1 MWPVTTGSVLAVLI
15 GSLALIAGLLLM
27 LLPLVASEL
36 ARPRDSFW
44 AAVVLLLGLVLVT
57 ASDRLTG
64 APMLGVLCGGLLI
77 GRLGSEV
84 GQQRWGALEPAQQ
97 QRFSETSYW
106 SEQLQQLRG
115 AAAKLLAAGGIVA
128 SWLQERLKKPE
139 VSKRWVRADAT
150 AEATPSETEPTA
162 TEPSADTDGSN
173 EAAEISAEV
182 APEPEP
188 EAEAE
193 PEPEL
198 EPEPVP
204 EPAAE
209 LTVEVEATSAIESEA
224 DAEPEVAAE
233 PEPEPEIEI
242 EAKAEVIPEPEAMA
256 DSSEEDPSSDELPTV
271 EAEVLDPAPQVE
283 QPLAAV
289 IQSLDEVDALLAD
302 GRHG

>member
-1 MWPVTTGSVLAVLI
+1 MTGSVLAVLI
-15 GSLALIAGLLLM
+15 GSLALVAGLLLM

-106 SEQLQQLRG
+106 TQQLEQLRG

-150 AEATPSETEPTA
+150 DEASPTEAEPTA
-162 TEPSADTDGSN
+162 IEPSADADSSD
-173 EAAEISAEV
+173 EPAEISAEV

-188 EAEAE
+188 EAE
-193 PEPEL
+193 PEPES
-198 EPEPVP
+198 EREP

-209 LTVEVEATSAIESEA
+209 LPVEAEATSAIEAEA
-224 DAEPEVAAE
+224 EAEPEVTAE
-233 PEPEPEIEI
+233 PEPEPEI
-242 EAKAEVIPEPEAMA
+242 EAKAEVIPEPEAIA

-283 QPLAAV
+283 QPVAAV

>member
-15 GSLALIAGLLLM
+15 GSLALLAGLLLM

-150 AEATPSETEPTA
+150 AEATPSEAEPTA
-162 TEPSADTDGSN
+162 TEPSA
-173 EAAEISAEV
+173 AAEISAEV
-182 APEPEP
+182 VPEPEP
-188 EAEAE
+188 EAEPE

-198 EPEPVP
+198 EP

-209 LTVEVEATSAIESEA
+209 LTVEVEATSAIEAEA
-224 DAEPEVAAE
+224 EAEPEVTAE
-233 PEPEPEIEI
+233 PEPEPEI
-242 EAKAEVIPEPEAMA
+242 EAKAEVIPEPEAIA

>member
-1 MWPVTTGSVLAVLI
+1 MTGSVLAVLI
-15 GSLALIAGLLLM
+15 GSLALVAGLLLM

-106 SEQLQQLRG
+106 TQQLEQLRG

-150 AEATPSETEPTA
+150 DEASPTEAEPTA
-162 TEPSADTDGSN
+162 TEPSADADSSD
-173 EAAEISAEV
+173 EPAEISAEV
-182 APEPEP
+182 APAPEPEAEPAPESEREPEP
-188 EAEAE
+188 AAELPVEAEATSAIEAEAEAE
-193 PEPEL
+193 PE
-198 EPEPVP
+198 V
-204 EPAAE
+204 
-209 LTVEVEATSAIESEA
+209 T
-224 DAEPEVAAE
+224 AE
-233 PEPEPEIEI
+233 PEPEPEI
-242 EAKAEVIPEPEAMA
+242 EAKAEVIPEPEAIA

>member
-1 MWPVTTGSVLAVLI
+1 MTGSVLAVLI

-27 LLPLVASEL
+27 LLPLLASEL

-128 SWLQERLKKPE
+128 SWVQERIKKPE
-139 VSKRWVRADAT
+139 VSKRWVRADAI
-150 AEATPSETEPTA
+150 AEATPSEAEPTA
-162 TEPSADTDGSN
+162 PEPSADTDSSD
-173 EAAEISAEV
+173 ETAQISAEV
-182 APEPEP
+182 VPEPEP
-188 EAEAE
+188 E

-198 EPEPVP
+198 EPEHAV

-209 LTVEVEATSAIESEA
+209 LTVEVEATSAVEA
-224 DAEPEVAAE
+224 EAEAEAEPEVAAE
-233 PEPEPEIEI
+233 PEPEREIEI
-242 EAKAEVIPEPEAMA
+242 EAKAEVIPEPDAITA
-256 DSSEEDPSSDELPTV
+256 TSEEDPSSDELPTV

>member
-15 GSLALIAGLLLM
+15 GSLALLAGLLLM

-150 AEATPSETEPTA
+150 GEATPSEAEPTA
-162 TEPSADTDGSN
+162 TEPSADTDSSD

-182 APEPEP
+182 VPEP
-188 EAEAE
+188 EAE
-193 PEPEL
+193 PEPEPEL
-198 EPEPVP
+198 EP

-209 LTVEVEATSAIESEA
+209 LTVEVEATSAIEAEA
-224 DAEPEVAAE
+224 EAEPEVTAE
-233 PEPEPEIEI
+233 PKPEPEI
-242 EAKAEVIPEPEAMA
+242 EAKAEVIPEPDAIA
-256 DSSEEDPSSDELPTV
+256 DSSEEDPSNDELPTV

>member
-15 GSLALIAGLLLM
+15 GSLALLAGLLLM

-57 ASDRLTG
+57 ASERLTG

-97 QRFSETSYW
+97 QRLSETSYW

-139 VSKRWVRADAT
+139 VSKRWVRAEAT
-150 AEATPSETEPTA
+150 AEATPSEAEPTE
-162 TEPSADTDGSN
+162 TEPSADTNGSD

-209 LTVEVEATSAIESEA
+209 LTVEVEATSAIEAEA

-256 DSSEEDPSSDELPTV
+256 ASSEEDLSSDELPTV

>member
-15 GSLALIAGLLLM
+15 GSLALLAGLLLM

-150 AEATPSETEPTA
+150 AEATPTEAEPTA
-162 TEPSADTDGSN
+162 TEPSAGADSSD

-182 APEPEP
+182 VPEHEPEP
-188 EAEAE
+188 EAE
-193 PEPEL
+193 PEPD
-198 EPEPVP
+198 P
-204 EPAAE
+204 E
-209 LTVEVEATSAIESEA
+209 LTVEVEATSAIEAEA
-224 DAEPEVAAE
+224 EAEPEVTAE
-233 PEPEPEIEI
+233 PEPEPEI
-242 EAKAEVIPEPEAMA
+242 EAKAEVIPEPEAVA
-256 DSSEEDPSSDELPTV
+256 DSSEEDPSNDELPTV

>member
-1 MWPVTTGSVLAVLI
+1 MTGSVLAVLI

-139 VSKRWVRADAT
+139 VNKRWVRADA
-150 AEATPSETEPTA
+150 
-162 TEPSADTDGSN
+162 
-173 EAAEISAEV
+173 
-182 APEPEP
+182 
-188 EAEAE
+188 
-193 PEPEL
+193 
-198 EPEPVP
+198 
-204 EPAAE
+204 
-209 LTVEVEATSAIESEA
+209 
-224 DAEPEVAAE
+224 
-233 PEPEPEIEI
+233 
-242 EAKAEVIPEPEAMA
+242 
-256 DSSEEDPSSDELPTV
+256 
-271 EAEVLDPAPQVE
+271 
-283 QPLAAV
+283 
-289 IQSLDEVDALLAD
+289 
-302 GRHG
+302 

>member
-1 MWPVTTGSVLAVLI
+1 MTWSVLAVLI

-27 LLPLVASEL
+27 VLPLVASEL

-57 ASDRLTG
+57 ASERLTG
-64 APMLGVLCGGLLI
+64 APMLGVMCGGLLI

-84 GQQRWGALEPAQQ
+84 GQQRWSALEPAQQ
-97 QRFSETSYW
+97 QRLSETSYW
-106 SEQLQQLRG
+106 MEQLQQLRG

-128 SWLQERLKKPE
+128 SWLQERLNKPE

-150 AEATPSETEPTA
+150 GEATPSEAEPSA
-162 TEPSADTDGSN
+162 TEPSADADSSDETSEIN
-173 EAAEISAEV
+173 AAI

-188 EAEAE
+188 EAEPE

-198 EPEPVP
+198 EP

-209 LTVEVEATSAIESEA
+209 LTVEVEATSAVEA
-224 DAEPEVAAE
+224 EAEAEPEVAAE
-233 PEPEPEIEI
+233 PDPEPEIEI
-242 EAKAEVIPEPEAMA
+242 EAKAEVIPEPDAIA

>member
-1 MWPVTTGSVLAVLI
+1 MTGSVLAVLI
-15 GSLALIAGLLLM
+15 GSLALVAGLLLM

-106 SEQLQQLRG
+106 KQQLEQLRG
-115 AAAKLLAAGGIVA
+115 AAAKLLAAGGIIA

-150 AEATPSETEPTA
+150 GEATPTETEPTN
-162 TEPSADTDGSN
+162 TDPSADAGSSE

-182 APEPEP
+182 VPEP
-188 EAEAE
+188 EAE
-193 PEPEL
+193 PEPE
-198 EPEPVP
+198 P
-204 EPAAE
+204 EPAPE
-209 LTVEVEATSAIESEA
+209 LTVEVEATSEVEPEA
-224 DAEPEVAAE
+224 EAEPELTAE
-233 PEPEPEIEI
+233 PKPEIEI
-242 EAKAEVIPEPEAMA
+242 EANAEADTEPETIAA
-256 DSSEEDPSSDELPTV
+256 SSEEEPNSDELPTV

>member
-15 GSLALIAGLLLM
+15 GSLALLAGLLLM

-139 VSKRWVRADAT
+139 VNKRWVRADAT
-150 AEATPSETEPTA
+150 AEATPSEAEPTA
-162 TEPSADTDGSN
+162 PEPSADTDRSD
-173 EAAEISAEV
+173 ATAEISAEV
-182 APEPEP
+182 VPEPEP

-198 EPEPVP
+198 EPEPAV

-209 LTVEVEATSAIESEA
+209 LTVEVEATSAVEAEA

>member
-1 MWPVTTGSVLAVLI
+1 MTGSVLAVLI
-15 GSLALIAGLLLM
+15 GSLALVAGLLLM

-106 SEQLQQLRG
+106 TQQLEQLRG
-115 AAAKLLAAGGIVA
+115 AAAKLLAAGGIIA

-150 AEATPSETEPTA
+150 GEAAPTEPEPT
-162 TEPSADTDGSN
+162 TTDPSADAGSSE

-182 APEPEP
+182 VPEP
-188 EAEAE
+188 EAE
-193 PEPEL
+193 PEPE
-198 EPEPVP
+198 P
-204 EPAAE
+204 EPAPE
-209 LTVEVEATSAIESEA
+209 LTVEVEATSEVDPEA
-224 DAEPEVAAE
+224 EAEPELTAE
-233 PEPEPEIEI
+233 PKPEIEI
-242 EAKAEVIPEPEAMA
+242 EANAEADTEPETIAA
-256 DSSEEDPSSDELPTV
+256 SSEEEPNSDELPTV

-283 QPLAAV
+283 QPVAAV

>member
-1 MWPVTTGSVLAVLI
+1 MWPVMTGSVLAVLI
-15 GSLALIAGLLLM
+15 GSLALVAGLLLM

-106 SEQLQQLRG
+106 TQQLEQLRG
-115 AAAKLLAAGGIVA
+115 AAAKLLAAGGIIA

-139 VSKRWVRADAT
+139 VSKRWVRADGSG
-150 AEATPSETEPTA
+150 EATPTETEPT
-162 TEPSADTDGSN
+162 TTDPSADAGSSE

-182 APEPEP
+182 VPEP
-188 EAEAE
+188 EAE
-193 PEPEL
+193 PEPE
-198 EPEPVP
+198 P
-204 EPAAE
+204 EPAPE
-209 LTVEVEATSAIESEA
+209 LTVEVEATSEVDPEA
-224 DAEPEVAAE
+224 EAEPELTAE
-233 PEPEPEIEI
+233 PEPDPEIEI
-242 EAKAEVIPEPEAMA
+242 EANAEADTEPETIAA
-256 DSSEEDPSSDELPTV
+256 SSEEEPNSDELPTV

-283 QPLAAV
+283 QPVAAV

>member
-1 MWPVTTGSVLAVLI
+1 MTGSVLAVLI
-15 GSLALIAGLLLM
+15 GSLALVAGLLLM

-106 SEQLQQLRG
+106 TQQLEQLRG
-115 AAAKLLAAGGIVA
+115 AAAKLLAAGGIIA

-150 AEATPSETEPTA
+150 GEAALTETEPIT
-162 TEPSADTDGSN
+162 TDPSADAGSSE

-182 APEPEP
+182 VPEP
-188 EAEAE
+188 EAE
-193 PEPEL
+193 PEPE
-198 EPEPVP
+198 P
-204 EPAAE
+204 EPAPE
-209 LTVEVEATSAIESEA
+209 LTVEVEATSEVDPEA
-224 DAEPEVAAE
+224 EAEPELTAE
-233 PEPEPEIEI
+233 PEPDPEIEI
-242 EAKAEVIPEPEAMA
+242 EANAEADTEPETIAA
-256 DSSEEDPSSDELPTV
+256 SSEEEPNSDELPTV

-283 QPLAAV
+283 QPVAAV

>member
-1 MWPVTTGSVLAVLI
+1 MTGSVLAVLI

-150 AEATPSETEPTA
+150 AEATPSEAEPTA
-162 TEPSADTDGSN
+162 TEPSADTDSSD

-182 APEPEP
+182 VPEPEP
-188 EAEAE
+188 EAEPE

-198 EPEPVP
+198 EPEPAV

-209 LTVEVEATSAIESEA
+209 LTVEVEATSAVEA
-224 DAEPEVAAE
+224 EAEAEPEVAAE
-233 PEPEPEIEI
+233 PEPEHEIEI
-242 EAKAEVIPEPEAMA
+242 EAKAEVIPEPDAIA

>member
-15 GSLALIAGLLLM
+15 GSLALLAGLLLM

-150 AEATPSETEPTA
+150 AEATPSEAEPTA
-162 TEPSADTDGSN
+162 TEPSAGADSSD

-182 APEPEP
+182 VPEPEP
-188 EAEAE
+188 EAEPE

-198 EPEPVP
+198 EP

-209 LTVEVEATSAIESEA
+209 LTVEVEATSAIEAEA
-224 DAEPEVAAE
+224 EAEPEVTAE
-233 PEPEPEIEI
+233 PEPEPEI
-242 EAKAEVIPEPEAMA
+242 EAKAEVIPEPEAIA
-256 DSSEEDPSSDELPTV
+256 DSSEEDPSNDELPTV

>member
-1 MWPVTTGSVLAVLI
+1 MWPVTTGFVLAVLI
-15 GSLALIAGLLLM
+15 GSLALLAGLLLM

-150 AEATPSETEPTA
+150 AEATPTEAEPTA
-162 TEPSADTDGSN
+162 TEPSAGADSSD

-182 APEPEP
+182 VPEPEPEP
-188 EAEAE
+188 EAE
-193 PEPEL
+193 PEPD
-198 EPEPVP
+198 P
-204 EPAAE
+204 E
-209 LTVEVEATSAIESEA
+209 LTVEVEATSAIEAEA
-224 DAEPEVAAE
+224 EAEPEVTAE
-233 PEPEPEIEI
+233 PEPEPEI
-242 EAKAEVIPEPEAMA
+242 EAKAEVIPEPEAVA
-256 DSSEEDPSSDELPTV
+256 DSSEEDPSNDELPTV

>member
-1 MWPVTTGSVLAVLI
+1 MTGSVLAVLI
-15 GSLALIAGLLLM
+15 GSLALVAGLLLM

-106 SEQLQQLRG
+106 TQQLEQLRG

-150 AEATPSETEPTA
+150 DEASPTEAEPTA
-162 TEPSADTDGSN
+162 IEPSADADSSD
-173 EAAEISAEV
+173 EPAEISAEV
-182 APEPEP
+182 APAPAPEAEPAPESEREPEP
-188 EAEAE
+188 AAELPVEAEATSAIEAEAEAE
-193 PEPEL
+193 PE
-198 EPEPVP
+198 V
-204 EPAAE
+204 
-209 LTVEVEATSAIESEA
+209 T
-224 DAEPEVAAE
+224 AE
-233 PEPEPEIEI
+233 PEPEPEI
-242 EAKAEVIPEPEAMA
+242 EAKAEVIPEPEAIA

>member
-1 MWPVTTGSVLAVLI
+1 MTGSVLAVLI

-128 SWLQERLKKPE
+128 SWLQERLKKTE

-150 AEATPSETEPTA
+150 AEATPSEAEPTA
-162 TEPSADTDGSN
+162 PEPSADTGSSD

-182 APEPEP
+182 VPEREP

-198 EPEPVP
+198 EPEPAV

-209 LTVEVEATSAIESEA
+209 LAVEVEATSAVEA
-224 DAEPEVAAE
+224 EAEAEPEVAAE
-233 PEPEPEIEI
+233 PEPEPEMEIAI
-242 EAKAEVIPEPEAMA
+242 EAKAEVIPEPNPIA

>member
-15 GSLALIAGLLLM
+15 GSLALVAGLLLM

-150 AEATPSETEPTA
+150 GEATPSEAELTA
-162 TEPSADTDGSN
+162 TEPSADTGSSD

-182 APEPEP
+182 VPEPEP
-188 EAEAE
+188 EAEPE

-198 EPEPVP
+198 
-204 EPAAE
+204 
-209 LTVEVEATSAIESEA
+209 
-224 DAEPEVAAE
+224 E

-256 DSSEEDPSSDELPTV
+256 DSSEEDPSNDELPTV

>member
-1 MWPVTTGSVLAVLI
+1 MTGSVLAVLI
-15 GSLALIAGLLLM
+15 GSLALVAGLLLM

-106 SEQLQQLRG
+106 TQQLEQLRG
-115 AAAKLLAAGGIVA
+115 AATKLLAAGGIVA

-150 AEATPSETEPTA
+150 GEAALTETEPT
-162 TEPSADTDGSN
+162 TTDPSVDADSSE

-182 APEPEP
+182 VPEP
-188 EAEAE
+188 EAEPEQE
-193 PEPEL
+193 PEPD
-198 EPEPVP
+198 
-204 EPAAE
+204 PAPE
-209 LTVEVEATSAIESEA
+209 LTVEVEATSEVDPEA
-224 DAEPEVAAE
+224 EAEPELTAE
-233 PEPEPEIEI
+233 PKPEIEI
-242 EAKAEVIPEPEAMA
+242 EANAEADTEPETIAA
-256 DSSEEDPSSDELPTV
+256 RSEEEPNSDELPTV

-283 QPLAAV
+283 QPVAAV

>member
-1 MWPVTTGSVLAVLI
+1 MWPVMTGSVLAVLI
-15 GSLALIAGLLLM
+15 GSLALVAGLLLM

-106 SEQLQQLRG
+106 TQQLEQLRG
-115 AAAKLLAAGGIVA
+115 AAAKLLSAGGIIA

-150 AEATPSETEPTA
+150 GEATPTETEPT
-162 TEPSADTDGSN
+162 TTDPSADAGSSE

-182 APEPEP
+182 VPEP
-188 EAEAE
+188 EAEPEQE
-193 PEPEL
+193 PEPE
-198 EPEPVP
+198 
-204 EPAAE
+204 PAPE
-209 LTVEVEATSAIESEA
+209 LTVEVEATSEVDPEA
-224 DAEPEVAAE
+224 EAEPELTAE
-233 PEPEPEIEI
+233 PKPEIEI
-242 EAKAEVIPEPEAMA
+242 EANAEADTEPETIAA
-256 DSSEEDPSSDELPTV
+256 SSEEEPNSDELPTV

-283 QPLAAV
+283 QPVAAV

>member
-15 GSLALIAGLLLM
+15 GSLALLAGLLLM

-97 QRFSETSYW
+97 QRFSETTYW

-115 AAAKLLAAGGIVA
+115 AATKLLAAGGIVV

-150 AEATPSETEPTA
+150 AEATPSEAEPTA
-162 TEPSADTDGSN
+162 TEPSAG
-173 EAAEISAEV
+173 AEISAEV
-182 APEPEP
+182 VPEPEP
-188 EAEAE
+188 EAEPE
-193 PEPEL
+193 PEP
-198 EPEPVP
+198 
-204 EPAAE
+204 E
-209 LTVEVEATSAIESEA
+209 LTVEVEATSAIEAEA
-224 DAEPEVAAE
+224 EAEPEVTAE
-233 PEPEPEIEI
+233 PEPEPEI
-242 EAKAEVIPEPEAMA
+242 EAKAEVIPEPEAVA
-256 DSSEEDPSSDELPTV
+256 DSSEEDPSNDELPTV

>member
-1 MWPVTTGSVLAVLI
+1 MTGSVLAVLI
-15 GSLALIAGLLLM
+15 GSLALVAGLLLM

-106 SEQLQQLRG
+106 TQQLEQLRG

-150 AEATPSETEPTA
+150 DEASPTEAEPTA
-162 TEPSADTDGSN
+162 TEPSADADSSD

-188 EAEAE
+188 EAE
-193 PEPEL
+193 PEPES
-198 EPEPVP
+198 EREP

-209 LTVEVEATSAIESEA
+209 LPVEAEATSAIEAEA
-224 DAEPEVAAE
+224 ETEPEVTAE
-233 PEPEPEIEI
+233 PEPEPEI
-242 EAKAEVIPEPEAMA
+242 EAKAEVIPEPKAIA
-256 DSSEEDPSSDELPTV
+256 DSSDEDPSSDELPTV

>member
-1 MWPVTTGSVLAVLI
+1 MTGSVLAVLI

-139 VSKRWVRADAT
+139 VNKRWVRADAT
-150 AEATPSETEPTA
+150 GEATPSEAEPTA
-162 TEPSADTDGSN
+162 TEPSD
-173 EAAEISAEV
+173 EPAEISAEV
-182 APEPEP
+182 VPEPEP
-188 EAEAE
+188 EAEPE

-198 EPEPVP
+198 QP

-209 LTVEVEATSAIESEA
+209 LTVEVEAISAIE
-224 DAEPEVAAE
+224 AEPEAE
-233 PEPEPEIEI
+233 PEI
-242 EAKAEVIPEPEAMA
+242 EAKAEVIPEPEAVA
-256 DSSEEDPSSDELPTV
+256 DSSEEDPSNDELPTV

>member
-1 MWPVTTGSVLAVLI
+1 MTGSVLAVLI

-115 AAAKLLAAGGIVA
+115 ASAKLLAAGGIVA

-139 VSKRWVRADAT
+139 VNKRWVRADAT
-150 AEATPSETEPTA
+150 SEATASEAEPTA
-162 TEPSADTDGSN
+162 TEPGADTGSSD
-173 EAAEISAEV
+173 ATAEIRAEV
-182 APEPEP
+182 VPEPEP
-188 EAEAE
+188 EAEPE

-198 EPEPVP
+198 EPEPAV

-209 LTVEVEATSAIESEA
+209 LTVEVEATSAVEA
-224 DAEPEVAAE
+224 EAEAEPEVAAE
-233 PEPEPEIEI
+233 SDPEPEMEIAI
-242 EAKAEVIPEPEAMA
+242 EAKAEVIPEPEAIA

>member
-1 MWPVTTGSVLAVLI
+1 MWPVMTGSVLAVLI
-15 GSLALIAGLLLM
+15 GSLALVAGLLLM

-106 SEQLQQLRG
+106 TQQLEQLRG
-115 AAAKLLAAGGIVA
+115 AAAKLLAAGGIIA

-150 AEATPSETEPTA
+150 GEATPTETEPT
-162 TEPSADTDGSN
+162 TTDPSADAGSSE

-182 APEPEP
+182 VPEP
-188 EAEAE
+188 EAE
-193 PEPEL
+193 PEPE
-198 EPEPVP
+198 P
-204 EPAAE
+204 EPAPE
-209 LTVEVEATSAIESEA
+209 LTVEVEATS
-224 DAEPEVAAE
+224 EVD
-233 PEPEPEIEI
+233 
-242 EAKAEVIPEPEAMA
+242 PEPEAESELTAEPKPEIEANAQA
-256 DSSEEDPSSDELPTV
+256 DTEPETIAASSEEEPNSDELPTV

-283 QPLAAV
+283 QPVAAV

>member
-1 MWPVTTGSVLAVLI
+1 MTGSVLAVLI
-15 GSLALIAGLLLM
+15 GSLALVAGLLLM

-84 GQQRWGALEPAQQ
+84 GQQRWGALEPAQK

-106 SEQLQQLRG
+106 TQQLEQLRG

-139 VSKRWVRADAT
+139 VNKRWVRADAT
-150 AEATPSETEPTA
+150 VETTPTEAEPTA
-162 TEPSADTDGSN
+162 TEPSA
-173 EAAEISAEV
+173 EAVPEPKA
-182 APEPEP
+182 EPEP
-188 EAEAE
+188 EAE
-193 PEPEL
+193 L
-198 EPEPVP
+198 ETEPVP

-209 LTVEVEATSAIESEA
+209 LTVEVEATTTVEA
-224 DAEPEVAAE
+224 EAEAE
-233 PEPEPEIEI
+233 EDI
-242 EAKAEVIPEPEAMA
+242 EPEALA
-256 DSSEEDPSSDELPTV
+256 ASSDEDPSSDELPTV

-283 QPLAAV
+283 QPVAAV

>member
-1 MWPVTTGSVLAVLI
+1 MTGSVLAVLI
-15 GSLALIAGLLLM
+15 GSLALVAGLLLM

-106 SEQLQQLRG
+106 TQQLEQLRG

-139 VSKRWVRADAT
+139 VSKRRVRADAT
-150 AEATPSETEPTA
+150 DEASPTEAEPTA
-162 TEPSADTDGSN
+162 TEPSADADSSD
-173 EAAEISAEV
+173 EPAEISAEV

-188 EAEAE
+188 E
-193 PEPEL
+193 PESER
-198 EPEPVP
+198 EP

-209 LTVEVEATSAIESEA
+209 LPVEAEATSAIEAEA
-224 DAEPEVAAE
+224 EAEPEVTAE
-233 PEPEPEIEI
+233 PEPEPEI
-242 EAKAEVIPEPEAMA
+242 EAKAEVIPEPEAIA

-289 IQSLDEVDALLAD
+289 IQSLDEVDALLSD

>member
-1 MWPVTTGSVLAVLI
+1 MTGSVLAVLI
-15 GSLALIAGLLLM
+15 GSLALLAGLLLL
-27 LLPLVASEL
+27 LLPLLASEL

-115 AAAKLLAAGGIVA
+115 AAAKLLAAGGIVV

-139 VSKRWVRADAT
+139 LSKLWVRADST
-150 AEATPSETEPTA
+150 AEATPTEAEPTA
-162 TEPSADTDGSN
+162 TEPSAGADSSD

-182 APEPEP
+182 VPEPEP
-188 EAEAE
+188 EAEPE
-193 PEPEL
+193 PEP
-198 EPEPVP
+198 
-204 EPAAE
+204 E
-209 LTVEVEATSAIESEA
+209 LTVEVEATSAIEAEA
-224 DAEPEVAAE
+224 EAEPEVTAE
-233 PEPEPEIEI
+233 PEPEI
-242 EAKAEVIPEPEAMA
+242 EAKAEVIPEPEAVA
-256 DSSEEDPSSDELPTV
+256 DSSEEDPSNDELPTV

>member
-1 MWPVTTGSVLAVLI
+1 MTGSVLAVLI
-15 GSLALIAGLLLM
+15 GSLALVAGLLLM
-27 LLPLVASEL
+27 VLPLVASEL

-106 SEQLQQLRG
+106 TQQLEQLRG

-139 VSKRWVRADAT
+139 VNKRWVRADAT
-150 AEATPSETEPTA
+150 GETTPTEAEPTA
-162 TEPSADTDGSN
+162 TEPSA
-173 EAAEISAEV
+173 EV
-182 APEPEP
+182 VPQPKAEPEP
-188 EAEAE
+188 EAE
-193 PEPEL
+193 L
-198 EPEPVP
+198 ETEPVP

-209 LTVEVEATSAIESEA
+209 LAVEVEATTTVEAETEAEAEA
-224 DAEPEVAAE
+224 D
-233 PEPEPEIEI
+233 I
-242 EAKAEVIPEPEAMA
+242 EPEALA
-256 DSSEEDPSSDELPTV
+256 ASSDEDPSSDELPTV

>member
-1 MWPVTTGSVLAVLI
+1 MTGSVLAVLI
-15 GSLALIAGLLLM
+15 GSLALVAGLLLM

-84 GQQRWGALEPAQQ
+84 GQQRWGALEPAKQ

-106 SEQLQQLRG
+106 TQQLEQLRG
-115 AAAKLLAAGGIVA
+115 SAAKLLAAGGIIA

-150 AEATPSETEPTA
+150 GEATPTETEPT
-162 TEPSADTDGSN
+162 TTDPSADAGSSE

-182 APEPEP
+182 VPEP
-188 EAEAE
+188 EAE
-193 PEPEL
+193 PEPETEL
-198 EPEPVP
+198 EPAP

-209 LTVEVEATSAIESEA
+209 LTVEVEATSQVDPEA
-224 DAEPEVAAE
+224 EAEPELTA
-233 PEPEPEIEI
+233 EPEPEIEI
-242 EAKAEVIPEPEAMA
+242 EIEAKTEANTEPESIAA
-256 DSSEEDPSSDELPTV
+256 SSEEEPNSDELPTV

-283 QPLAAV
+283 QPVAAV